1 VVDVKTFLVKG
12 SPMLADIVFVRSR
25 FGQDGLEQ
33 VFSAMPE
40 EYAEIYRSKLLA
52 STWYTMDFRMALLYA
67 VDKVFARGDMDLFFE
82 MGCHQAEH
90 NLSNYYKAFMR
101 LAGPART
108 AKAGQL
114 LWGLIYKTSGIKL
127 TVHRDRAE
135 IMSFDYPKTA
145 KLNCHVIRGYCHR
158 SFQYSGAVAEDIVSW
173 ESSCINEGD
182 ANCNFIFKW
191 A

>member
-1 VVDVKTFLVKG
+1 MVDVKTFLVKG
-12 SPMLADIVFVRSR
+12 SPMLADIAFLRHR
-25 FGQDGLEQ
+25 FGAEGLAQ
-33 VFSAMPE
+33 VLEAMPE
-40 EYAEIYRSKLLA
+40 EWAEIYRSKLLA
-52 STWYTMDFRMALLYA
+52 STWYTMEFRMALLHA
-67 VDKVFARGDMDLFFE
+67 VNKVFAQNDMDLFFE

-90 NLSNYYKAFMR
+90 NLSNYYRAFMR

-114 LWGLIYKTSGIKL
+114 LWGLIYKTSSIKITVQRSYIEL
-127 TVHRDRAE
+127 T
-135 IMSFDYPKTA
+135 SYDYPQTA

-158 SFQYSGAVAEDIVSW
+158 SFQFTGAVAEDIVSW
-173 ESSCINEGD
+173 ESTCINEGD